1 MPLSNADLGY
11 RRLFETIHVG
21 ILLLDYETRVIRGA
35 NPFLATMSG
44 FDIDE
49 LVGKKIS
56 QTRLFDSTLT
66 GKKIF
71 DDLKKVDEVFYENTP
86 LLTKGGGTKI
96 VAFSAHTYEF
106 EGKIM
111 IQCLIRDLTEKRKAQ
126 SDFFE
131 TTQRLE
137 ALMNALPVGVTFS
150 LDPKVKHIQVNP
162 YMKKKM
168 EMEPDEH
175 IVATNKET
183 LITGH
188 KYRHFQNGRELKPKE
203 LPMQRAIAENRLVG
217 PIEGETLLPSGKLWH
232 VEGYGA
238 PIHDRQG
245 KIIGAV
251 AVNVDL
257 TERQKAREAEKL
269 GLQVKQEKEKL
280 GFIADAAHELRTP
293 LAIIRGNVDLA
304 LQKKTDPNEALEAIN
319 VEVIHLT
326 DILSDLALLT
336 TKEGDF
342 RKNMGT
348 HYVELDK
355 LVENIAERH
364 VSMAAKRGIKVH
376 VAKLPRLKITGDDF
390 YLERLFTNII
400 SNAVSYGKDG
410 GNVWIDGKIEGKCV
424 KITIKDDGVGISE
437 KDLPL
442 IFERF
447 YRAEGSRSKDYGG
460 SGLGLAIV
468 KWIAEAHGGSVEATS
483 KVGKGSTFTV
493 SFPILRKRAEKK
505 HLL

>member
-1 MPLSNADLGY
+1 MPKSRSDLRY

-21 ILLLDYETRVIRGA
+21 ILLLDFKTRRITDA
-35 NPFLATMSG
+35 NPFFARLSGYKIKELMGSKMS
-44 FDIDE
+44 E
-49 LVGKKIS
+49 LY
-56 QTRLFDSTLT
+56 LFDSTLD

-71 DDLKKVDEVFYENTP
+71 NDLKKADEVFYEDVP
-86 LLTKGGGTKI
+86 LIHKNGQTKI
-96 VAFSAHTYEF
+96 VHVSAHTYQNDGE
-106 EGKIM
+106 KM
-111 IQCLIRDLTEKRKAQ
+111 VQCVVRDLTEKRKAQ
-126 SDFFE
+126 SGFFE
-131 TTQRLE
+131 TSQRLE

-150 LDPKVKHIQVNP
+150 LDPQVKDIEVNP

-168 EMEPDEH
+168 EMEQDEH
-175 IVATNKET
+175 ITVRDQAT
-183 LITGH
+183 LIKNH

-217 PIEGETLLPSGKLWH
+217 PIEGDTVLPSGKIWH

-238 PIHDRQG
+238 PIHDRNG
-245 KIIGAV
+245 KVIGAV

-257 TERQKAREAEKL
+257 TERKKAEQAEKL
-269 GLQVKQEKEKL
+269 AQQVQQEKEKL

-304 LQKKTDPNEALEAIN
+304 LQKKTDANAALESIN
-319 VEVIHLT
+319 TEVLHLT

-342 RKNMGT
+342 RKNMSS
-348 HYVELDK
+348 HFVELDK
-355 LVENIAERH
+355 VTRDIAERSK
-364 VSMAAKRGIKVH
+364 SMASKKNISIVIGDLPKTKV
-376 VAKLPRLKITGDDF
+376 VGDDY

-400 SNAVSYGKDG
+400 SNAVSYGKEG
-410 GNVWIDGKIEGKCV
+410 GHVWVEGKTKGKCV
-424 KITIKDDGVGISE
+424 QILIKDDGVGISE
-437 KDLPL
+437 QDLPH

-468 KWIAEAHGGSVEATS
+468 KWIAEAHGGSVEAKS
-483 KVGKGSTFTV
+483 QFGKGSIFCV
-493 SFPILRKRAEKK
+493 SLPIPKK
-505 HLL
+505 NKL